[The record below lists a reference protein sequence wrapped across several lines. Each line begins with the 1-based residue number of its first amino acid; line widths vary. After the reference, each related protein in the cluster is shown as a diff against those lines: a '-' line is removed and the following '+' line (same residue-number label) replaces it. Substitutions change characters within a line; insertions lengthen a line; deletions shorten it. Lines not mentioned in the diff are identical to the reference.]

1 MLSRPQSCNVARI
14 RLYSAFQM
22 TDDGRFSLEAM
33 LEVMPQETQAA
44 YTECIEIGK
53 WLSRKASP
61 FLMRQ
66 A

>member
-1 MLSRPQSCNVARI
+1 
-14 RLYSAFQM
+14 M

-61 FLMRQ
+61 SLMRQ